1 VGDQAHEDLLDRV
14 LGVLGVAE
22 EAQRQPVDRMLHLLD
37 QPRQRRRV
45 ARGRLAGEP
54 L

>member
-1 VGDQAHEDLLDRV
+1 VRDQPDEDLLAGV

-22 EAQRQPVDRMLHLLD
+22 EAQRQAVDRVLHLLD
-37 QPRQRRRV
+37 QPRERLGV
-45 ARGRLAGEP
+45 AGRGQARQL